1 MGKVHCCYLLLFFPF
16 FVFSQKNII
25 GTVKNKKGEALL
37 VNVLVSSKGSMTILG
52 FSTTNK
58 NGEYNLTYKQAV
70 DSITVT
76 VTGMGIGKHQKTVSA
91 NEKIVNF
98 SIEENGIEIKEV
110 SVFSSRIVREGDT
123 LNYYVNSYIDQNDR
137 VIGDVLKKLPGIN
150 VSSSGS
156 ISYRG
161 KAINKFY
168 IENMDMLQG
177 RYGIAT
183 NNIPAK
189 DVSTVQ
195 ILENHQPIR
204 VLQNTTFSDAAAI
217 NIKLKDS
224 AKGTLALTSMLGIG
238 YKPWGWNTELVAMYF
253 KKNMQDMSTY
263 KSNNVGEDLK
273 NELKSHYDGE
283 RLILSPTSMLSIQ
296 EPNTPPIPLKRY
308 YDNNSHAVAVNHL
321 SKLKDSLELVTNI
334 AYLYDYEKKQGYSM
348 NQLYLPE
355 NNQLL
360 IEENMI
366 SKRKSHNLGVSFKLN
381 TNRRNYYIN
390 NYLTLSGNF
399 EDMKGFTNSKTDGLN
414 EFINQKLKSPSLGID
429 NAFNL
434 IKNIGTKTYSI
445 YWSTAYMHKPHDLT
459 ITPAYYFNSDSLYA
473 LRQEYSSN
481 RFSTN
486 LRTSYLIRHGYF
498 KFDYT
503 LWMRLDM
510 QKLKTELQGIDKL
523 ENIMLSADSLN
534 NDLTYN
540 NYTAGLSQSYSY
552 EGTKLKATIGI
563 PAYYYILRTKE
574 SYFNRKKRYDKLIIN
589 PSFSLNFLVSHELQ
603 MKIAGSYNKS
613 FGDINFS
620 YPGYIMHNYRNFLRN
635 TNNDLFNTQYWR
647 GGLFIS
653 YANAFDALF
662 INLEGNYTNSK
673 NNMLYGYDYYGIM
686 SVRTLIDK
694 STGSNGY
701 NAKMSI
707 NKGLNFW
714 SLTLRLNCNYNN
726 SNSDILVQKEILK
739 SNYEGYGAG
748 VSVNALPVSLVGL
761 QYSLSWNQGQN
772 YVVGNSSFFPKI
784 QTTIQTGKLNIFP
797 TKQLTVSTNIE
808 HQYNN
813 MTSNKSVTFADIEIK
828 YRYKSID
835 YELGVNNVFNA
846 KQYISTSYN
855 SINTYSYSYNLRPAS
870 VLLKLRFKLK

>member
-1 MGKVHCCYLLLFFPF
+1 MGKVHCFYLLLLFPF
-16 FVFSQKNII
+16 FVFSQKNIT

-37 VNVLVSSKGSMTILG
+37 VNVLASTKGSVTILG

-58 NGEYNLTYKQAV
+58 NGEYSLNYKQAA

-76 VTGMGIGKHQKTVSA
+76 VAGIGIGKHQKTVSV
-91 NEKIVNF
+91 NQKVVNF
-98 SIEENGIEIKEV
+98 FIEEKGIELKEV
-110 SVFSSRIVREGDT
+110 SVFSSKIEREGDT
-123 LNYYVNSYIDQNDR
+123 LNYHVNSYIDQNDR

-168 IENMDMLQG
+168 IEDMDLLQG
-177 RYGIAT
+177 RYGLAT

-195 ILENHQPIR
+195 VLENHQPIK
-204 VLQNTTFSDAAAI
+204 VLQKTTYSDDAAI

-224 AKGTLALTSMLGIG
+224 AKGTLALTSLLGVG
-238 YKPWGWNTELVAMYF
+238 YKPWGWDTELVAMYF
-253 KKNMQDMSTY
+253 KRKMQDLSTY

-273 NELKSHYDGE
+273 NELRSHYDGE
-283 RLILSPTSMLSIQ
+283 RLMLSPASMLSVQ
-296 EPNTPPIPLKRY
+296 EPNTPPIPLERY
-308 YDNNSHAVAVNHL
+308 YDNNSHAVTVNHL
-321 SKLKDSLELVTNI
+321 SKIKDSLELVTNI
-334 AYLYDYEKKQGYSM
+334 AYLYDYEKKQGYSLS
-348 NQLYLPE
+348 QQYLPG
-355 NNQLL
+355 NNPLL
-360 IEENMI
+360 IKENMI
-366 SKRKSHNLGVSFKLN
+366 SKKKSHNMQVSLKLN
-381 TNRRNYYIN
+381 SNRSNYYIN

-399 EDMKGFTNSKTDGLN
+399 EDLKGYTNSKSSGLN
-414 EFINQKLKSPSLGID
+414 EFINQKLNSPSLGID

-445 YWSTAYMHKPHDLT
+445 YWSTAYMHKDHDLT
-459 ITPAYYFNSDSLYA
+459 IDPAYYFNSDSLYE
-473 LRQEYSSN
+473 LRQEYLSN

-486 LRTSYLIRHGYF
+486 LRTSYIIRHGYF

-503 LWMRLDM
+503 LWMRIDM
-510 QKLKTELQGIDKL
+510 QKLKTDLQGKDNMK
-523 ENIMLSADSLN
+523 NVMFAADSLN
-534 NDLTYN
+534 NNLTYN
-540 NYTAGLSQSYSY
+540 NYTTGLSQSYSY
-552 EGTKLKATIGI
+552 DGAKLKATIGI
-563 PAYYYILRTKE
+563 PAYYYILSTNE
-574 SYFNRKKRYDKLIIN
+574 FFFNRKKRYNKIIVN
-589 PSFSLNFLVSHELQ
+589 PSFSLNYLISHELQ
-603 MKIAGSYNKS
+603 MRIVGSYNKS
-613 FGDINFS
+613 FGDINSS

-635 TNNDLFNTQYWR
+635 TNDDLLKTQYWR
-647 GGLFIS
+647 AGFSLS
-653 YANAFDALF
+653 YANAFEAFF

-673 NNMLYGYDYYGIM
+673 NNMLYGYDYHGIM
-686 SVRTLIDK
+686 SVRTTIDK
-694 STGSNGY
+694 PTSTEGY
-701 NAKMSI
+701 TAKISI
-707 NKGLNFW
+707 SKGFYLW
-714 SLTLRLNCNYNN
+714 STTLRLNCNYNN
-726 SNSDILVQKEILK
+726 SNSDILVQKEIFN

-772 YVVGNSSFFPKI
+772 YVIGNSSYFPKI
-784 QTTIQTGKLNIFP
+784 QTTTQVGQLNIYP

-813 MTSNKSVTFADIEIK
+813 TASDKNTTFADIEIK

-835 YELGVNNVFNA
+835 YELGFNNIFNA

-870 VLLKLRFKLK
+870 VLLKLRLKLK